1 MSRMRQPVVAI
12 CGPSAASEAELS
24 AAAEVG
30 RGLAQAGLAVATGG
44 LEGVMEAALRGA
56 REARGVTIGVLPGDD
71 PEACNRFVTVAIACG
86 NGQGRN
92 AILVQTADAVV
103 AIGKSPGTLSEV
115 AFALRLGRPVI
126 TLGGYG
132 DEIDPAIRVA
142 QDAAEAYALAAEAA
156 RG

>member
-12 CGPSAASEAELS
+12 CGPGSAGDAELA
-24 AAAEVG
+24 AAAEIG

-71 PEACNRFVTVAIACG
+71 PDACNRYVTIAIACG

-115 AFALRLGRPVI
+115 ALALRLARPVI
-126 TLGGYG
+126 TLHGYG
-132 DEIDPAIRVA
+132 PEIDPTIRVA
-142 QDAAEAYALAAEAA
+142 TDAAEAYGLAAQAA